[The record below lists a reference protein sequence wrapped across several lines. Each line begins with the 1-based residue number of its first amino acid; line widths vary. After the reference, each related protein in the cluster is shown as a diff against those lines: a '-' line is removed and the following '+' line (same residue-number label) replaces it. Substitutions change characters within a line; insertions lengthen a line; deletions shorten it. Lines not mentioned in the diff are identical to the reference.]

1 MNAPSLPPFRPLR
14 MVEPRVSVTRRANGE
29 IILENPYRLLPVPA
43 NVIEPFRIWAA
54 AAPDRVWLAER
65 PSPGAPWRICTYA
78 EALDAI
84 ARIASGLLALSGG
97 APKPLMILSG
107 NSINHALLS
116 YGAILAGMPVAPL
129 SRAYSLMS
137 SDFARLDHCAEL
149 VEPGF
154 VFADDG
160 VLFEKALK
168 RVAARGARIIHEK
181 RAAPGADSIAFAQLL
196 THAPDAAEGA
206 YARLSHDSVAKFL
219 FTSGSTGMPKAVINT
234 HRMMCT
240 NAVMARSL
248 LADPEGEEP
257 SVSLSWLPWNHTFG
271 GNAVL
276 NGMTTSGGTLYL
288 DGGLPQPGLFDE
300 TLRNLAEISPTSY
313 SNVPAA
319 YAMLIPALERDD
331 ALAATFFR
339 KLRGLAYGGA
349 ALSQDLYDR
358 IQKVAIRH
366 CGERLSFSSGY
377 GATETGPTIMN
388 VHWPTARMGLLGLPL
403 PGVAIKL
410 VPQGGKMEVRAKGD
424 CITPGYHKR
433 PDLSAKAFDDEGFYS
448 LGDAAKF
455 VDPDDP
461 AQGLVFDGRVAEDFK
476 LETGT
481 WVNAGRL
488 RVQAIE
494 AAGGLLQDALVAGL
508 DRAYA
513 AILGWPNL
521 AACRAATGNDRLSF
535 DEVVTHPQILSRIA
549 AGLTAHNKVNPGSS
563 TQIRRALLMVE
574 PPSLDAGEITDKG
587 YVNQSLSLARRK
599 ALVEKLYT
607 DPPGNDVIAV

>member
-1 MNAPSLPPFRPLR
+1 H
-14 MVEPRVSVTRRANGE
+14 
-29 IILENPYRLLPVPA
+29 Y
-43 NVIEPFRIWAA
+43 
-54 AAPDRVWLAER
+54 
-65 PSPGAPWRICTYA
+65 
-78 EALDAI
+78 
-84 ARIASGLLALSGG
+84 
-97 APKPLMILSG
+97 
-107 NSINHALLS
+107 
-116 YGAILAGMPVAPL
+116 
-129 SRAYSLMS
+129 
-137 SDFARLDHCAEL
+137 
-149 VEPGF
+149 
-154 VFADDG
+154 
-160 VLFEKALK
+160 
-168 RVAARGARIIHEK
+168 
-181 RAAPGADSIAFAQLL
+181 
-196 THAPDAAEGA
+196 
-206 YARLSHDSVAKFL
+206 
-219 FTSGSTGMPKAVINT
+219 
-234 HRMMCT
+234 
-240 NAVMARSL
+240 
-248 LADPEGEEP
+248 
-257 SVSLSWLPWNHTFG
+257 
-271 GNAVL
+271 
-276 NGMTTSGGTLYL
+276 
-288 DGGLPQPGLFDE
+288 
-300 TLRNLAEISPTSY
+300 
-313 SNVPAA
+313 
-319 YAMLIPALERDD
+319 
-331 ALAATFFR
+331 
-339 KLRGLAYGGA
+339 
-349 ALSQDLYDR
+349 
-358 IQKVAIRH
+358 
-366 CGERLSFSSGY
+366 GERLSFSSGY

-521 AACRAATGNDRLSF
+521 AACRALAGNEALSF